1 MTEHDHLTLD
11 DVAYTTEVTL
21 FLKTLARIMRRL
33 LGQSE
38 SGDDN
43 GTHEADHR
51 GQSDEKE

>member
-33 LGQSE
+33 IGQSE

-43 GTHEADHR
+43 GTHEAGDR
-51 GQSDEKE
+51 GLTDEME